1 MLVLLWLCNYCSLLL
16 VVGDQFKAKL
26 SDFGLA
32 RGVHE
37 DDYYKI
43 KSSIKLPVK
52 WMAPESLLHK
62 KFSAASDVW

>member
-1 MLVLLWLCNYCSLLL
+1 MIDQSHYSHIYI
-16 VVGDQFKAKL
+16 VGDQFKTKL

-37 DDYYKI
+37 DDYYKVT
-43 KSSIKLPVK
+43 SATKLPVK
-52 WMAPESLLHK
+52 WMAPESLLYK

>member
-1 MLVLLWLCNYCSLLL
+1 MA

-37 DDYYKI
+37 DNYQDAVVCQRPRNQNTRNQEKYARVHQCVIYATGQ
-43 KSSIKLPVK
+43 V
-52 WMAPESLLHK
+52 ADFSL
-62 KFSAASDVW
+62 S